1 MLNELH
7 IENIAVIEKA
17 DIEFNKGL
25 TVLTGETGAGKSII
39 VDSLNAILGSRTS
52 REIVRTGADKGLVS
66 AVFDTKLAD
75 DWCREN
81 DIETEEELI
90 ITRKISADGKS
101 SCRVCG
107 VPVSVSQLKE
117 LGALLLDIHGQNDG
131 RQLMD
136 EACHMSYLDGFGDY
150 AALIEAH
157 KENYRAYK
165 ACKNEIKRLS
175 MDEIEKSRLSDS
187 LKYQIEELEKANLKV
202 GEEDELTSKRD
213 ILRNAEKLTE
223 AIDTSYNVLY
233 GGDENAITLT
243 DEASALMSKAALI
256 TEELSEVSSII
267 DNASSLLFDAAERIR
282 DFRDSLDF
290 SPDEYDNIES
300 RLSLLRKLRRKYNMD
315 EAEMLEHI
323 DTCRKKLDELEYSD
337 DMLVKLNKE
346 LDKHIENCK
355 GSAGALSDAR
365 KSSGLMLEKR
375 ITDELRELSMPS
387 VKFKVTVEPLENVA
401 GFDAN
406 GCDNVRFLISANA
419 GMELGRISKIASGGE
434 LSRIMLAMKTVFSKN
449 DTVET
454 MIFDEIDTGVS
465 GIAAQRVGEKLSDL
479 SRGKQVLCI
488 THLPQIAA
496 LADNHNRIVKTERN
510 GKTYTEVDKLDRNGR
525 AEELARLYG
534 GDNISE
540 LVLASAEEQLA
551 KADNYKAAR
560 NS

>member
-157 KENYRAYK
+157 KENFRAYK
-165 ACKNEIKRLS
+165 ECKNEIKRLS

-187 LKYQIEELEKANLKV
+187 LKYQIEELEKADLKV
-202 GEEDELTSKRD
+202 GEEDEL
-213 ILRNAEKLTE
+213 NARWSALVST
-223 AIDTSYNVLY
+223 DTSGTVPM
-233 GGDENAITLT
+233 NAT
-243 DEASALMSKAALI
+243 
-256 TEELSEVSSII
+256 
-267 DNASSLLFDAAERIR
+267 
-282 DFRDSLDF
+282 
-290 SPDEYDNIES
+290 
-300 RLSLLRKLRRKYNMD
+300 
-315 EAEMLEHI
+315 
-323 DTCRKKLDELEYSD
+323 
-337 DMLVKLNKE
+337 
-346 LDKHIENCK
+346 
-355 GSAGALSDAR
+355 
-365 KSSGLMLEKR
+365 
-375 ITDELRELSMPS
+375 
-387 VKFKVTVEPLENVA
+387 
-401 GFDAN
+401 
-406 GCDNVRFLISANA
+406 
-419 GMELGRISKIASGGE
+419 GR
-434 LSRIMLAMKTVFSKN
+434 
-449 DTVET
+449 
-454 MIFDEIDTGVS
+454 
-465 GIAAQRVGEKLSDL
+465 
-479 SRGKQVLCI
+479 
-488 THLPQIAA
+488 P
-496 LADNHNRIVKTERN
+496 
-510 GKTYTEVDKLDRNGR
+510 GR
-525 AEELARLYG
+525 AS
-534 GDNISE
+534 D
-540 LVLASAEEQLA
+540 VSA
-551 KADNYKAAR
+551 
-560 NS
+560 